1 MSRTITVKGVGRVST
16 PPDYIVIS
24 MSLEAQD
31 TNYEKAMEQ
40 AALQIDYLNKAL
52 ESVGF
57 KKKSVKTVNFNVRT
71 DYERVKDRNGNYKSV
86 FNGYICNHRLKVE
99 FDFDTRR
106 LAQSLSAISKCLAK
120 PELSIAFTVKDP
132 SAVNKKLLKSA
143 TINARE
149 KAEILCEA
157 SNVALG
163 DLLAIDYNWGELNVV
178 SRTEYMLDE
187 KCLAMPMGAM
197 ADMYIEP
204 DDIDV
209 SDTATFVWE
218 IR

>member
-86 FNGYICNHRLKVE
+86 FNM
-99 FDFDTRR
+99 TRHVGAVMMKQR
-106 LAQSLSAISKCLAK
+106 SGRIINVSSVAGLYGNPGQFNYSASKAGIVGMTLTTAK
-120 PELSIAFTVKDP
+120 ELGPRGITANAIAPGFIETPMTDV
-132 SAVNKKLLKSA
+132 
-143 TINARE
+143 
-149 KAEILCEA
+149 
-157 SNVALG
+157 
-163 DLLAIDYNWGELNVV
+163 
-178 SRTEYMLDE
+178 LDE
-187 KCLAMPMGAM
+187 KVKARCMEAVALRRFGKPEEVASVVSFLASDDASYVSGQVIVIDGAM
-197 ADMYIEP
+197 QM
-204 DDIDV
+204 
-209 SDTATFVWE
+209 
-218 IR
+218 

>member
-106 LAQSLSAISKCLAK
+106 LAQSLSAISKCLRFLYK
-120 PELSIAFTVKDP
+120 GIIINH
-132 SAVNKKLLKSA
+132 NKKPSQPTLK
-143 TINARE
+143 RRFFKK
-149 KAEILCEA
+149 KAA
-157 SNVALG
+157 FFHG
-163 DLLAIDYNWGELNVV
+163 
-178 SRTEYMLDE
+178 
-187 KCLAMPMGAM
+187 P
-197 ADMYIEP
+197 
-204 DDIDV
+204 
-209 SDTATFVWE
+209 VWE
-218 IR
+218 RSGADFILKRKGEFF

>member
-71 DYERVKDRNGNYKSV
+71 DYERVKDRHKAAGAVPFRNLKMSCQTRAV
-86 FNGYICNHRLKVE
+86 HRLH
-99 FDFDTRR
+99 
-106 LAQSLSAISKCLAK
+106 SKRPVCGQQ
-120 PELSIAFTVKDP
+120 EAF
-132 SAVNKKLLKSA
+132 
-143 TINARE
+143 
-149 KAEILCEA
+149 
-157 SNVALG
+157 
-163 DLLAIDYNWGELNVV
+163 
-178 SRTEYMLDE
+178 
-187 KCLAMPMGAM
+187 
-197 ADMYIEP
+197 
-204 DDIDV
+204 
-209 SDTATFVWE
+209 E
-218 IR
+218 IRNDQRTGKSGNSLRSLECGAGRSARHRL

>member
-1 MSRTITVKGVGRVST
+1 MLRNLNGGKQSVTRKTEKRCDDVKDDNRKGVGRVST

-106 LAQSLSAISKCLAK
+106 LAQSFPQSQNVLPNQSC
-120 PELSIAFTVKDP
+120 P
-132 SAVNKKLLKSA
+132 SPSQ
-143 TINARE
+143 
-149 KAEILCEA
+149 
-157 SNVALG
+157 
-163 DLLAIDYNWGELNVV
+163 
-178 SRTEYMLDE
+178 
-187 KCLAMPMGAM
+187 
-197 ADMYIEP
+197 
-204 DDIDV
+204 
-209 SDTATFVWE
+209 
-218 IR
+218 

>member
-143 TINARE
+143 TIKKRKFFAKPRM
-149 KAEILCEA
+149 
-157 SNVALG
+157 
-163 DLLAIDYNWGELNVV
+163 W
-178 SRTEYMLDE
+178 R
-187 KCLAMPMGAM
+187 
-197 ADMYIEP
+197 
-204 DDIDV
+204 
-209 SDTATFVWE
+209 WE
-218 IR
+218 ICSPSTIIGANSMLSHALNICLMKSAWRCRWEPWPIWTSNRMTLM

>member
-132 SAVNKKLLKSA
+132 SAPRNVSHQ
-143 TINARE
+143 AR
-149 KAEILCEA
+149 C
-157 SNVALG
+157 G
-163 DLLAIDYNWGELNVV
+163 
-178 SRTEYMLDE
+178 
-187 KCLAMPMGAM
+187 
-197 ADMYIEP
+197 
-204 DDIDV
+204 
-209 SDTATFVWE
+209 
-218 IR
+218 

>member
-86 FNGYICNHRLKVE
+86 FNGYICNHRLKDE
-99 FDFDTRR
+99 FDVDTRR
-106 LAQSLSAISKCLAK
+106 LAQSLSAISQCLA
-120 PELSIAFTVKDP
+120 
-132 SAVNKKLLKSA
+132 
-143 TINARE
+143 
-149 KAEILCEA
+149 
-157 SNVALG
+157 
-163 DLLAIDYNWGELNVV
+163 
-178 SRTEYMLDE
+178 
-187 KCLAMPMGAM
+187 
-197 ADMYIEP
+197 
-204 DDIDV
+204 
-209 SDTATFVWE
+209 
-218 IR
+218 

>member
-71 DYERVKDRNGNYKSV
+71 DYE
-86 FNGYICNHRLKVE
+86 L
-99 FDFDTRR
+99 
-106 LAQSLSAISKCLAK
+106 SLIH
-120 PELSIAFTVKDP
+120 I
-132 SAVNKKLLKSA
+132 
-143 TINARE
+143 
-149 KAEILCEA
+149 
-157 SNVALG
+157 
-163 DLLAIDYNWGELNVV
+163 
-178 SRTEYMLDE
+178 
-187 KCLAMPMGAM
+187 
-197 ADMYIEP
+197 
-204 DDIDV
+204 
-209 SDTATFVWE
+209 
-218 IR
+218 